1 MNQGVE
7 VLEPGGLLFTDEHTE
22 EPAAL
27 IARPA
32 SRLVPS
38 PINQSGMFERRKS
51 GLGPK
56 VVALVRQLRRKRPK
70 GGQRSLRDIAAELAQ
85 RGILNERGK
94 PFSAAS
100 INSMPLK

>member
-1 MNQGVE
+1 
-7 VLEPGGLLFTDEHTE
+7 
-22 EPAAL
+22 
-27 IARPA
+27 
-32 SRLVPS
+32 
-38 PINQSGMFERRKS
+38 MFERRKS

-70 GGQRSLRDIAAELAQ
+70 GGQLSLRDIAAELAE

-94 PFSAAS
+94 RFSAAS